1 MSSLVRLRAPPCA
14 SVRLLLELRNAD
26 GLDLLGDVEL
36 VLRNHVEHLQVDEP
50 EMFLDDR
57 LQVVEQLLA
66 LAVLK
71 ELLIPGEQ
79 TVMEVVPHAEVEH
92 IELRCLGGLLVDGE
106 MVLDRGQDVLVVASS
121 WGPAWAAVC
130 RDVAFIVVPVPRS
143 SVLLLLAQAVGVY
156 MFRRLR
162 RLHEAGASDRSST
175 ARTHACT
182 RARRARA
189 CVI

>member
-1 MSSLVRLRAPPCA
+1 
-14 SVRLLLELRNAD
+14 
-26 GLDLLGDVEL
+26 
-36 VLRNHVEHLQVDEP
+36 
-50 EMFLDDR
+50 
-57 LQVVEQLLA
+57 
-66 LAVLK
+66 
-71 ELLIPGEQ
+71 
-79 TVMEVVPHAEVEH
+79 MEVVPHAEVEH

-121 WGPAWAAVC
+121 WGPAWVAVC

-182 RARRARA
+182 RAWRARA